1 MHETIIHERKFYP
14 PDNGFIYHV
23 RLQILQNVMSQT
35 MLKVTLLV
43 ENVEMTIHEVTKIA
57 YRSS

>member
-1 MHETIIHERKFYP
+1 
-14 PDNGFIYHV
+14 
-23 RLQILQNVMSQT
+23 MSQT

-57 YRSS
+57 YRAIYMKLICVCKLHV

>member
-23 RLQILQNVMSQT
+23 RVQILQNVKSQT
-35 MLKVTLLV
+35 LLKVTLLM
-43 ENVEMTIHEVTKIA
+43 ENVEMTIHEVAEIGLT
-57 YRSS
+57 